1 MSHDQGGAHLLPQI
15 RRPATK
21 KALREALLADPASVR
36 LVTTSAFGGFAGR
49 ATELPA
55 GLTFNVV
62 GPDPYRKRSW
72 YASVERKADGSV
84 TCK

>member
-1 MSHDQGGAHLLPQI
+1 MRHDQGGAHLLPQV
-15 RRPATK
+15 RRPLTK
-21 KALREALLADPASVR
+21 RALREALAGDASAVR

-49 ATELPA
+49 ATELPPD
-55 GLTFNVV
+55 LSFVVV

-72 YASVERKADGSV
+72 YASVQRKADGSI